1 MTPRLVAESA
11 RLAGQPLLR
20 CQTDRRLVD
29 LVRAG
34 NDRAFEAIVDRY
46 RTPLVR
52 YCGRLLPPTRA
63 EDAVQQAFLNA
74 YAAMQRGDADLDL
87 RPWLYRIARNACLN
101 ALRENGWSHEQI
113 DNLRRGTE
121 SAQDVFERQAELR
134 EVMEAVHTL
143 PERQRD
149 AVVLRELEGRSY
161 DEIAQ
166 ALDSSDGAVRQLLNR
181 ARNTLRAGVTA
192 VTPTALLGRLVTPR
206 THAVVARVSEAV
218 GHEGLRTT
226 VARAAGIA
234 AASILFFGGLSQTSR
249 LPGVGADELSPGSHG
264 LSVATSGLPRSA
276 PGGLSAPTGIDPAGP
291 AVPGGLPGGEA
302 GYGQTPV
309 AETVVGPARTRR
321 QSGSGLPASATD
333 PAPSA
338 DTGGGDSRR
347 RPGTRLAALA
357 RAIFAAAVQVVD
369 RRVTTPI
376 AEAVERAV
384 GDVPRERSVA
394 AEVVARVP
402 AAPSRAVTGGA
413 PTTVTQTATSVTAAA
428 PVAQSGRDPV
438 RTDGRRTTEPTETE
452 PPGNDTTSPEGDPG
466 RTQAEPAAGEPER
479 VAAGEVTVTVGEDP
493 VPADATSPT
502 ELVDGEDGGSDDEEE
517 NDPGD
522 DQGDD
527 GDDEDDEDDDDLPL
541 DLGLDDE

>member
-1 MTPRLVAESA
+1 VTPRLVAESA

-46 RTPLVR
+46 RSPLLR

-63 EDAVQQAFLNA
+63 EDAVQQSFLNA
-74 YAAMQRGDADLDL
+74 YAAMQRGDAELDL

-161 DEIAQ
+161 DEIAE

-206 THAVVARVSEAV
+206 THRVVAQVSEAV
-218 GHEGLRTT
+218 GHEGVRITAT
-226 VARAAGIA
+226 RAAGIA
-234 AASILFFGGLSQTSR
+234 AASLLFFGGLSQTSR
-249 LPGVGADELSPGSHG
+249 LPGVGADELSPGSPG
-264 LSVATSGLPRSA
+264 LSVATSGPPRSA
-276 PGGLSAPTGIDPAGP
+276 PGGLSAPNGFDPTGP
-291 AVPGGLPGGEA
+291 AIPIGLPRGEA
-302 GYGQTPV
+302 AHGQPPV
-309 AETVVGPARTRR
+309 AGTFGMSRGTRR
-321 QSGSGLPASATD
+321 QSASTLPASATD
-333 PAPSA
+333 PAPPA
-338 DTGGGDSRR
+338 DTGGGDGPR
-347 RPGTRLAALA
+347 RPGTWLAALA
-357 RAIFAAAVQVVD
+357 RSIVAAARQVVG
-369 RRVTTPI
+369 RRVTAPV
-376 AEAVERAV
+376 AEAVEQVV
-384 GDVPRERSVA
+384 GDVPRDRSEG
-394 AEVVARVP
+394 AEAVVSAP
-402 AAPSRAVTGGA
+402 AARSRAVTGGVSSTVKETA
-413 PTTVTQTATSVTAAA
+413 VSATTTA
-428 PVAQSGRDPV
+428 PVAEADRDPV
-438 RTDGRRTTEPTETE
+438 RTDARRGTESTKPE
-452 PPGNDTTSPEGDPG
+452 PPGEDSTPPDGDTG
-466 RTQAEPAAGEPER
+466 RTQAEPAAGGPEP

-493 VPADATSPT
+493 VPADATQPT
-502 ELVDGEDGGSDDEEE
+502 ELVDGEDGGSDDDEEI
-517 NDPGD
+517 NPDD
-522 DQGDD
+522 DQSDD
-527 GDDEDDEDDDDLPL
+527 GDDKDDEDDDGVPL
-541 DLGLDDE
+541 DLGLDGR